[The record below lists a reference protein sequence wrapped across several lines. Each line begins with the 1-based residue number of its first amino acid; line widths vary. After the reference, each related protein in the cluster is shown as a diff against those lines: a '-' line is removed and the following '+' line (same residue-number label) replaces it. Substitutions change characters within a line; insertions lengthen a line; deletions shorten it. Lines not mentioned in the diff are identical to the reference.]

1 MMKDM
6 AGLLKQ
12 AQKMQTEMARIKEEL
27 EEKEVSAESG
37 AGMVKATVNGAF
49 KLIDLK
55 IEKTALNATKDG
67 DIEML
72 EDLIIAA
79 VNEATR
85 RAQELVQVEMAKAA
99 GGAGLD
105 MSALG
110 NMFGGGGAGDK

>member
-12 AQKMQTEMARIKEEL
+12 AQKMQDEMARIKVEL
-27 EEKEVSAESG
+27 DKKEVTAESG
-37 AGMVKATVNGAF
+37 GGMVKATVNGAF

-55 IEKTALNATKDG
+55 IERTALNATEDG

-72 EDLIIAA
+72 EDLILAA
-79 VNEATR
+79 VNEALK
-85 RAQELVQVEMAKAA
+85 RAQEMVQNEMAGAA

-105 MSALG
+105 MSSLG
-110 NMFGGGGAGDK
+110 NLFGGGGGDK

>member
-12 AQKMQTEMARIKEEL
+12 AQKMQSEMSRVKVEL
-27 EEKEVSAESG
+27 DKKEVSAESG
-37 AGMVKATVNGAF
+37 GGMVKATVNGAF
-49 KLIDLK
+49 KLVDLK
-55 IEKTALNATKDG
+55 IEKTALAALGDS

-72 EDLIIAA
+72 EDLILAA
-79 VNEATR
+79 VNEALK
-85 RAQELVQVEMAKAA
+85 RAQEMVQTEMAGVA

-110 NMFGGGGAGDK
+110 NMFGGGGDK